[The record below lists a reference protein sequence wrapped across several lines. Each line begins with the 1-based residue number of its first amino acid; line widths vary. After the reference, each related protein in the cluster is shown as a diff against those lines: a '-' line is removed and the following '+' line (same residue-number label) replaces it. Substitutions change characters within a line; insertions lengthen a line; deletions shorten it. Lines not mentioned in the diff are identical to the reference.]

1 MRRHSQ
7 DHQSASRPFSI
18 IGCAILAVILGVGS
32 ALAQPANILMSD
44 RAVPDRYIVVLHDD
58 EAVRAVGGVSMLAS
72 TLAAQHGAGVT
83 FVYEHALTGFAAVMS
98 ANAVQALAKDPR
110 VRYIAQVGIVQAVDT
125 QPNPPSWGLD
135 RIDQRALPLDDTYTY
150 NATGAGVHAYVIDTG
165 VRLTHNDF
173 TGRTGDGYDAVD
185 RDDNPTDCN
194 GHGTHVAGTI
204 GGSAH
209 GVAKDLRIHAVRVLD
224 CNGSGTTDQVIAG
237 IDWVTA
243 NHQSPAVANM
253 SLGGGAHQ
261 ALDEAVRNSI
271 AAGVMYAIAAGNG
284 DANGNPVD
292 ACTQSPGRVEEAI
305 TVGATQQ
312 NDAVASFSNDGA
324 CLDIYAPGVGI
335 TSAWIED
342 DSDVNT
348 ISGTSMAA
356 PHVAGV
362 AALYL
367 EQRPEATPQAIRD
380 LLVGSGTPDVL
391 SGVPGDTVNIL
402 LHSQLDAGGEPLPPP
417 PPPPGS
423 CTGLPEQYSGTLD
436 GRGDSDIQPDGSY
449 FRAGAGTHT
458 GCLDGAEGSD
468 FDLYL
473 YRWAGNWWIRVAG
486 GESASSDEEVT
497 HEGQAG
503 FYVWEVYSYRGTGSY
518 TFGMSRP

>member
-7 DHQSASRPFSI
+7 ENQSSPRPLSI
-18 IGCAILAVILGVGS
+18 VGCAILAVVLGGGS
-32 ALAQPANILMSD
+32 ALAQSANILIPD
-44 RAVPDRYIVVLHDD
+44 RAVPDRYIVVLRDD
-58 EAVRAVGGVSMLAS
+58 ESVRAVGGVSMLAS
-72 TLAAQHGAGVT
+72 TLAAEHSAALT

-98 ANAVQALAKDPR
+98 ADAAQALAKNPR
-110 VRYIAQVGIVQAVDT
+110 VRYITQVGIVQAVDT
-125 QPNPPSWGLD
+125 QPSPPSWGLD

-150 NATGAGVHAYVIDTG
+150 AATGAGVHAYVIDTG

-173 TGRTGDGYDAVD
+173 AGRTGNGYDAVA
-185 RDDNPTDCN
+185 DDNDPSDCN

-209 GVAKDLRIHAVRVLD
+209 GVAKELTIHAVRVLD
-224 CNGSGTTDQVIAG
+224 CNGSGTTDQVVAG

-253 SLGGGAHQ
+253 SLGGGADQ

-271 AAGVMYAIAAGNG
+271 AAGVTYAIAAGNG
-284 DANGNPVD
+284 DADGNPID
-292 ACTQSPGRVEEAI
+292 ACSQSPGRVAEAI
-305 TVGATQQ
+305 TVGAMQE

-324 CLDIYAPGVGI
+324 CLDVYAPGVGI
-335 TSAWIED
+335 TSAWIEGD
-342 DSDVNT
+342 NDVST

-367 EQRPEATPQAIRD
+367 EQRPEATAQAIHN

-391 SGVPGDTVNIL
+391 TGVPGDTANIL
-402 LHSQLDAGGEPLPPP
+402 LHSQLDDGGEPPPP
-417 PPPPGS
+417 PPPPGN
-423 CTGLPEQYSGTLD
+423 CAGLSEQYSGTLD
-436 GRGDSDIQPDGSY
+436 GNGDNDIQPEGNY
-449 FRAGAGTHT
+449 FEAGAGTHV
-458 GCLDGAEGSD
+458 GCVDGADGTD

-473 YRWAGNWWIRVAG
+473 YRWNGDGWMRVAG
-486 GESASSDEEVT
+486 GESAGSHEEVRY
-497 HEGQAG
+497 EGDAG
-503 FYVWEVYSYRGTGSY
+503 IYVWEVYSYRGAGSY